1 MGVQRGERGYRLALW
16 SLLCGTALGAA
27 GIWRG
32 VDLIGLSAYTTGM
45 IGAALG
51 TTAWR
56 AHRESRAATGAKQ
69 P

>member
-1 MGVQRGERGYRLALW
+1 MGVARGQRGYRLALW
-16 SLLCGTALGAA
+16 SLLCGTVLGAF

-32 VDLIGLSAYTTGM
+32 VDLLGLSAYSTGV

-56 AHRESRAATGAKQ
+56 AHRESRANGA
-69 P
+69 PPP